1 MRMRDL
7 ILALHHCVLSRLGIS
22 DQSRRLAQ
30 YHRARALPPWGL
42 SLAGFGDLDNKVD
55 VSIIIPSFN
64 YAEHLPAAIGSAI
77 EAATSNTHLRA
88 EVIVFDDRSTDDS
101 YDVAMRLGRRCGIPF
116 LVIRPLWNVGLV
128 YARNTGLRHAKGK
141 YCFFLDADN
150 TMCAAGLKS
159 LHAEAEKQQADA
171 SYGPIR
177 TRTIEGAAVGF
188 LSNQP
193 FDVEILLKEGNY
205 IDAMA
210 LFRRS
215 SLLAMGGFDLE
226 LLRLIG
232 GHEDHDVWLRLA
244 AAGAR
249 VCFREDALVGDYL
262 LKPDSMVNCI
272 SPREYANAF
281 RYMGAEIFVGPDRRD
296 NNLIFDLGFDRGE
309 NALRYLDAG
318 YKVIAVEA
326 DPRKYANATV
336 QFAQCIKEGRLTLI
350 HAAVVGW
357 RGMQLASTFQFCSGR
372 VDSSRCAASS
382 DWQALDESPCDELHA
397 IPCEVPATC
406 LERLVAEYGCPLL
419 LKINFAGLAREVV
432 NDLERLT
439 ILPAYLGWRTT
450 KQYLLAGMMA
460 HLRLRRLGYC
470 RFRITPHPN
479 FWPEFEG
486 RGSWV
491 GSPQEPRRHSN
502 SRLEQR
508 SKPWRG
514 AMSVMLSYVVLY
526 AGDRLT
532 RPGSPGWRAGRHASS
547 VINAVLRKLGLAAAE
562 RSTPR
567 SVGVGSHAALT
578 PSACPSAVER

>member
-1 MRMRDL
+1 MRVRDL
-7 ILALHHCVLSRLGIS
+7 ILALHHWVLSRVGIS

-30 YHRARALPPWGL
+30 YHRARALPSWGL
-42 SLAGFGDLDNKVD
+42 SLARLGDIDGKVD

-64 YAEHLPAAIGSAI
+64 YAEQLPAAIGSAI
-77 EAATSNTHLRA
+77 EAATCNKHIRT

-101 YDVAMRLGRRCGIPF
+101 YDVAMRLGRRSGIPF
-116 LVIRPLWNVGLV
+116 LVIRPLWSVGLV

-141 YCFFLDADN
+141 YCFLLDADN

-159 LHAEAEKQQADA
+159 LYAKAEEQQADA
-171 SYGPIR
+171 AYGPIR
-177 TRTIEGAAVGF
+177 TRTLDGAAEGF

-193 FDVEILLKEGNY
+193 FDREILRRKGNY

-215 SLLAMGGFDLE
+215 SLLAIGGFDLE

-232 GHEDHDVWLRLA
+232 GLEDYDVWLRLA

-249 VCFREDALVGDYL
+249 VCFCEDAIVGDYL
-262 LKPDSMVNCI
+262 IKPDSMVNCI

-281 RYMGAEIFVGPDRRD
+281 RHMGTEISVGPYRRN
-296 NNLIFDLGFDRGE
+296 NNLLFDLGFDKGE

-318 YKVIAVEA
+318 YTVIAVEA

-357 RGMQLASTFQFCSGR
+357 RKMLLARTFQFYSGR
-372 VDSSRCAASS
+372 VDPSRGAVSS
-382 DWQALDESPCDELHA
+382 DWQALDESLCDEFRA
-397 IPCEVPATC
+397 IPFEVPATC
-406 LERLVAEYGCPLL
+406 LERLVSEYGCPLL
-419 LKINFAGLAREVV
+419 LRINFAGLAREVV

-450 KQYLLAGMMA
+450 KQYLWAGMMA
-460 HLRLRRLGYC
+460 HLRLCHLGYS

-486 RGSWV
+486 RGSSV
-491 GSPQEPRRHSN
+491 ASTQEPERHSN
-502 SRLEQR
+502 SRPERLSR
-508 SKPWRG
+508 PWRG
-514 AMSVMLSYVVLY
+514 AMSVMLSYVVLF
-526 AGDRLT
+526 AGSRLI
-532 RPGSPGWRAGRHASS
+532 RPGSLWWRAGRRASS
-547 VINAVLRKLGLAAAE
+547 IIKIVPRKLGFCVAE
-562 RSTPR
+562 RTAPLSAWFD
-567 SVGVGSHAALT
+567 SHAALK